1 MASSGPEIGRPA
13 GAVKLAPGTG
23 AAEHRPQAEQGAAM
37 RIGRRAALAAAFLP
51 LGRPAGAQADYP
63 SRPVRLVVGYPA
75 GGSTDVVARL
85 LAERLGRSLGQPV
98 IVENR
103 PGASGTLGADAVAKA
118 APDGHTLLVGASG
131 EMAIARATLR
141 SIPYAPEDFAPIALL
156 TEQPFLVLV
165 NGALPADSLAALV
178 ALARAR
184 PGTLNYGSFGTGTA
198 PHLLGELLKA
208 EAGIEVT
215 HVPYRGSAPLTAD
228 LLAGQVQFSFDT
240 IPAALPHLGTG
251 KLRALALCRATR
263 AAAVPGVPTTAEAG
277 MPWLLGGTW
286 ASSSRRR
293 GCRRRSRP
301 GSARRCGRRWERPS
315 RTPCASAGWSRS
327 GPMPRRP
334 GATSPPS
341 RPAGR
346 RSPGGAMCSRN
357 SGTG

>member
-1 MASSGPEIGRPA
+1 
-13 GAVKLAPGTG
+13 
-23 AAEHRPQAEQGAAM
+23 M

-286 ASSSRRR
+286 ASLVAPARVPEAIQARLGAAVRQAMGEALADALRERGLEPVGADAAAARRYIAAEQTRWAAIARR
-293 GCRRRSRP
+293 GNVQP
-301 GSARRCGRRWERPS
+301 E
-315 RTPCASAGWSRS
+315 
-327 GPMPRRP
+327 
-334 GATSPPS
+334 
-341 RPAGR
+341 
-346 RSPGGAMCSRN
+346 
-357 SGTG
+357 